1 MSSNPLQK
9 QTKINQ
15 AILSW
20 PKGAVQTSSF
30 LNGKEFSRS
39 LLNFYTKSGWLEL
52 FEHSAYIL
60 KNDNIEWTGVV
71 YGLQQNGVPLIHP
84 GGKTSLFLQ
93 GYAHFISSELKTVYL
108 FAPERAKLPLWVIKH
123 KWNLSFEFYPTSLFT
138 AENNAGLTEYSTGA
152 FSIKISSPERAAM
165 EMLHLLPFKQ
175 SFEEALQIMENLT
188 TLRPK
193 ILQPLLENCSSVKVK
208 RLFLYMAEYH
218 KHPWFKKLDLSSV
231 DLGKGKREIV
241 KNGTLDS
248 KYLITVARQ

>member
-1 MSSNPLQK
+1 MSSNSLQK
-9 QTKINQ
+9 QTKLKQ
-15 AILSW
+15 AILNW
-20 PKGAVQTSSF
+20 KKGTVQTSSF
-30 LNGKEFSRS
+30 LNGKGFSRS

-71 YGLQQNGVPLIHP
+71 YGLQQNSVTLIHP
-84 GGKTSLFLQ
+84 GGKTSLSLQ

-108 FAPERAKLPLWVIKH
+108 FAPKRVKLPLWVMKH
-123 KWNLSFEFYPTSLFT
+123 KWDLSFEFYPTSLFT
-138 AENNAGLTEYSTGA
+138 AENNAGFTEYSSGT

-193 ILQPLLENCSSVKVK
+193 ILQPLLENCTSVKVK

-218 KHPWFKKLDLSSV
+218 NHPWFKKLDLSSV